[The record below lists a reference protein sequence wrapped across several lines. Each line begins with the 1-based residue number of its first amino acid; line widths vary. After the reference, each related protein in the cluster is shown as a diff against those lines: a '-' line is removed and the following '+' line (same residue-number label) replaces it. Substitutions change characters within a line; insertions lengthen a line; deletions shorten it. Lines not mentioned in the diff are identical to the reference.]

1 LKGNIN
7 RRKEFMQE
15 TNQQETDIQKEYSFW
30 DVIESGIIGF
40 LYVAMVAVGIVFIMG
55 IGGMLY
61 RLLT

>member
-1 LKGNIN
+1 
-7 RRKEFMQE
+7 MQE
-15 TNQQETDIQKEYSFW
+15 TNQQETDSQKDCSFL
-30 DVIESGIIGF
+30 DLIESVIIGF